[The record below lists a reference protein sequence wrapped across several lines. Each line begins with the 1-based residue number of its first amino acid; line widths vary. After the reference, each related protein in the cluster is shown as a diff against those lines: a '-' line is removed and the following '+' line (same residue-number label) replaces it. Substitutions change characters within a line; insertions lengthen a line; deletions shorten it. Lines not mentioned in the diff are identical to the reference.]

1 MVVMFVCSIMQ
12 NCTSLSS
19 FRSKR
24 DEIFEIDWNGM
35 TDEEKQVWMEKV
47 LEKTRVFRRR
57 VNPPRRFG
65 KRSMIVGGSW
75 G

>member
-1 MVVMFVCSIMQ
+1 M
-12 NCTSLSS
+12 
-19 FRSKR
+19 
-24 DEIFEIDWNGM
+24 DEIFEKDWNEM
-35 TDEEKQVWMEKV
+35 CDEEKKVWIANV

>member
-1 MVVMFVCSIMQ
+1 MVVIFDCSIMQ
-12 NCTSLSS
+12 NCTTLSS

-24 DEIFEIDWNGM
+24 DEIFEKDWNEM
-35 TDEEKQVWMEKV
+35 NDEEKKAWIAKV